1 MVVNICQLCLMG
13 YDTRSQGNNF
23 LCCFLCI
30 EGGVMGYV
38 NLSIYVGK
46 TSKKVLGQKN
56 FYGPVQEL
64 SKLKKRK
71 ILGP

>member
-1 MVVNICQLCLMG
+1 
-13 YDTRSQGNNF
+13 
-23 LCCFLCI
+23 
-30 EGGVMGYV
+30 MGYV
-38 NLSIYVGK
+38 NISIYLGK